1 MPTLDN
7 LPMEIKLDML
17 KIRCQLSLKRIYE
30 VSVKNFSDYFLQRNY
45 TMLSKE
51 TVYELNTWQ
60 GQKIVFNVQLQGLYH
75 DELEIKED

>member
-1 MPTLDN
+1 MD
-7 LPMEIKLDML
+7 IKLDML

-60 GQKIVFNVQLQGLYH
+60 GQKIIFNVQLQGLYH

>member
-1 MPTLDN
+1 
-7 LPMEIKLDML
+7 MEIKIDML

-60 GQKIVFNVQLQGLYH
+60 GQKIIFNVQLQGLYH